1 MMMLLR
7 ALTVAMG
14 KRLAR
19 VAVDV
24 EPAVAVEVVVAV
36 VAVVAEVLMIPRFAS
51 SSSPMMRMQLRR
63 RGAKPARSSR
73 RPRQAA
79 SEPGL
84 MRRKRSHAWIAIWA
98 GMVMKMLRW
107 LGL

>member
-7 ALTVAMG
+7 AMG

-51 SSSPMMRMQLRR
+51 SSSPMMRRMQLRR